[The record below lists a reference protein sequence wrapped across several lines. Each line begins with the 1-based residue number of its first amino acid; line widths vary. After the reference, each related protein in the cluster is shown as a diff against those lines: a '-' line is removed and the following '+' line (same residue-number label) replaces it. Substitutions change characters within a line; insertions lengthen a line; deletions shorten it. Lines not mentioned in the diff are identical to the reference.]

1 MSTKLI
7 WKKTAYKEYSATFEK
22 RHVFGNGT
30 TQLVVTTFSVAPF
43 EVAKKFNEVFDQ
55 PGDENLWQL
64 VQRKQIEGRYSD
76 IYSCF
81 GIFRSKARAKAY
93 AEKYFQSKFT
103 S

>member
-43 EVAKKFNEVFDQ
+43 EVAKSLMRFLTNPETK
-55 PGDENLWQL
+55 
-64 VQRKQIEGRYSD
+64 I
-76 IYSCF
+76 F
-81 GIFRSKARAKAY
+81 GS
-93 AEKYFQSKFT
+93 
-103 S
+103 